1 MQGVFLFIMF
11 KKTLLMAIAFISM
24 MVFASTASA
33 QTTIYGCLD
42 KVYINKDKNPVHQ
55 NDVSPAL
62 NTTLTPNGDGSY
74 KLELSEFKV
83 GKMPAKLKVVA
94 NKVVLDGSTVNECD
108 NAIILSFGA
117 GLKFDATI
125 EGSYDASTGK
135 LEYTVKSVDASFL
148 GVDFDTEVH
157 FTTECTIK

>member
-1 MQGVFLFIMF
+1 
-11 KKTLLMAIAFISM
+11 MAIAFISM

-94 NKVVLDGSTVNECD
+94 NKVVIDGSTVNECD

>member
-1 MQGVFLFIMF
+1 MF
-11 KKTLLMAIAFISM
+11 KRTFLMAIAFISM
-24 MVFASTASA
+24 VVFASTASA

-42 KVYINKDKNPVHQ
+42 KVYMNKDKNPVHQ

-74 KLELSEFKV
+74 KLVLSEFKV

-94 NKVVLDGSTVNECD
+94 DDVVLDGTTVNDCPY
-108 NAIILSFGA
+108 AIILSFGN
-117 GLKFDATI
+117 GLQFDATI
-125 EGSYDASTGK
+125 QGSYDATTGK
-135 LEYTVKSVDASFL
+135 LEYTVKSVDAKFL
-148 GVDFDTEVH
+148 GIAFDTEVH

>member
-1 MQGVFLFIMF
+1 MF

-83 GKMPAKLKVVA
+83 GKMPAQLKVVA

>member
-1 MQGVFLFIMF
+1 MF

-24 MVFASTASA
+24 MVFTSTASA

>member
-1 MQGVFLFIMF
+1 MF

-125 EGSYDASTGK
+125 EGSYDVSTGK

>member
-1 MQGVFLFIMF
+1 
-11 KKTLLMAIAFISM
+11 M

-135 LEYTVKSVDASFL
+135 LEYTVKSVDASASSVWTSILRFISQQN
-148 GVDFDTEVH
+148 VQ
-157 FTTECTIK
+157 

>member
-1 MQGVFLFIMF
+1 
-11 KKTLLMAIAFISM
+11 MAIAFISM

-62 NTTLTPNGDGSY
+62 NTTLTPNGDDSY

>member
-1 MQGVFLFIMF
+1 MF
-11 KKTLLMAIAFISM
+11 KRTFLMAIAFICM
-24 MVFASTASA
+24 MVFASPVSA

-42 KVYINKDKNPVHQ
+42 KVYMNKDKNPVHQ

-74 KLELSEFKV
+74 KLVLSEFKV

-108 NAIILSFGA
+108 NAIF
-117 GLKFDATI
+117 
-125 EGSYDASTGK
+125 
-135 LEYTVKSVDASFL
+135 
-148 GVDFDTEVH
+148 
-157 FTTECTIK
+157 

>member
-1 MQGVFLFIMF
+1 MF

-94 NKVVLDGSTVNECD
+94 NKVVLDSSTVNECD

>member
-1 MQGVFLFIMF
+1 
-11 KKTLLMAIAFISM
+11 MAIAFISM

-42 KVYINKDKNPVHQ
+42 KVYINKDKDPVHQ

>member
-1 MQGVFLFIMF
+1 MF

-42 KVYINKDKNPVHQ
+42 KVYINKDKNTVHQ

-148 GVDFDTEVH
+148 GVNFDTEVH

>member
-1 MQGVFLFIMF
+1 
-11 KKTLLMAIAFISM
+11 MAIAFISM

-33 QTTIYGCLD
+33 QTSIYGCLD

-148 GVDFDTEVH
+148 GVDFGTEVH

>member
-1 MQGVFLFIMF
+1 MF

-125 EGSYDASTGK
+125 EGSYDASSGK

>member
-1 MQGVFLFIMF
+1 M
-11 KKTLLMAIAFISM
+11 
-24 MVFASTASA
+24 
-33 QTTIYGCLD
+33 D

-108 NAIILSFGA
+108 NAIIFSFGA

>member
-1 MQGVFLFIMF
+1 MF
-11 KKTLLMAIAFISM
+11 RKTLLMAIAFICM

>member
-1 MQGVFLFIMF
+1 
-11 KKTLLMAIAFISM
+11 MAIAFISM

-42 KVYINKDKNPVHQ
+42 KVYINKDKNTVHQ

>member
-1 MQGVFLFIMF
+1 MF

-125 EGSYDASTGK
+125 EGSYDASTGM

>member
-1 MQGVFLFIMF
+1 MF

-62 NTTLTPNGDGSY
+62 NTTLTPNGNGSY

>member
-1 MQGVFLFIMF
+1 
-11 KKTLLMAIAFISM
+11 MAIAFISM

-157 FTTECTIK
+157 FTIECTIK

>member
-1 MQGVFLFIMF
+1 MF
-11 KKTLLMAIAFISM
+11 KRTFLMAIAFISM

-62 NTTLTPNGDGSY
+62 NTTLTPNGNGSY

>member
-1 MQGVFLFIMF
+1 
-11 KKTLLMAIAFISM
+11 MAIAFISM

-94 NKVVLDGSTVNECD
+94 NKVVLDGSTINECD

>member
-1 MQGVFLFIMF
+1 
-11 KKTLLMAIAFISM
+11 MAIAFISM

-62 NTTLTPNGDGSY
+62 NSTLTPNGDGSY

>member
-1 MQGVFLFIMF
+1 MF

-24 MVFASTASA
+24 MIFASTASA

>member
-1 MQGVFLFIMF
+1 
-11 KKTLLMAIAFISM
+11 MAIAFISM

-42 KVYINKDKNPVHQ
+42 KVYMNKDKNPVHQ

-108 NAIILSFGA
+108 NAIILSFGT

>member
-1 MQGVFLFIMF
+1 
-11 KKTLLMAIAFISM
+11 MAIAFISM

-108 NAIILSFGA
+108 NAIISSFGA

>member
-1 MQGVFLFIMF
+1 
-11 KKTLLMAIAFISM
+11 MAIAFISM
-24 MVFASTASA
+24 IVFASTASA

-157 FTTECTIK
+157 FTTECTTK

>member
-1 MQGVFLFIMF
+1 MF

-24 MVFASTASA
+24 MVFASPVSA

>member
-1 MQGVFLFIMF
+1 
-11 KKTLLMAIAFISM
+11 MAIAFISM

-125 EGSYDASTGK
+125 EGSYDASTGM

>member
-1 MQGVFLFIMF
+1 
-11 KKTLLMAIAFISM
+11 MAIAFISM

-148 GVDFDTEVH
+148 GVDFNTEVH

>member
-1 MQGVFLFIMF
+1 
-11 KKTLLMAIAFISM
+11 MAIAFISM

-42 KVYINKDKNPVHQ
+42 NVYINKDKNPVHQ

>member
-1 MQGVFLFIMF
+1 
-11 KKTLLMAIAFISM
+11 MAIAFISM

-125 EGSYDASTGK
+125 EGSYDAPTGK

>member
-1 MQGVFLFIMF
+1 
-11 KKTLLMAIAFISM
+11 MAIAFICM

>member
-1 MQGVFLFIMF
+1 MF
-11 KKTLLMAIAFISM
+11 KRTLLMAIAFISM

>member
-1 MQGVFLFIMF
+1 
-11 KKTLLMAIAFISM
+11 MAIAFISM

-33 QTTIYGCLD
+33 QTTIYGCLN

>member
-1 MQGVFLFIMF
+1 
-11 KKTLLMAIAFISM
+11 MAIAFISM

-55 NDVSPAL
+55 NDVSRAL

>member
-1 MQGVFLFIMF
+1 MF

-94 NKVVLDGSTVNECD
+94 NKVVLDGSTINECD

>member
-1 MQGVFLFIMF
+1 
-11 KKTLLMAIAFISM
+11 MAIAFISM

-55 NDVSPAL
+55 NDVSPAI

>member
-1 MQGVFLFIMF
+1 MF

-62 NTTLTPNGDGSY
+62 NTPLTPNGDGSY
-74 KLELSEFKV
+74 QLELSEFKV

>member
-1 MQGVFLFIMF
+1 
-11 KKTLLMAIAFISM
+11 MAIAFISM

-42 KVYINKDKNPVHQ
+42 EVYMNADKNQVHQ

-62 NTTLTPNGDGSY
+62 QTTLTPNGDGSY
-74 KLELSEFKV
+74 KLELSEFKI

-94 NKVVLDGSTVNECD
+94 NKVVLDGTTENACD
-108 NAIILSFGA
+108 NAIILSYGL

-125 EGSYDASTGK
+125 KGSYNESTGK
-135 LEYTVKSVDASFL
+135 LEYTVQSEDASFL
-148 GVDFDTEVH
+148 GIDFDARVH
-157 FTTECTIK
+157 FTTECTTK

>member
-1 MQGVFLFIMF
+1 MF
-11 KKTLLMAIAFISM
+11 KKTLIMAIAFISM

-135 LEYTVKSVDASFL
+135 LEYTVKSVDAKFL
-148 GVDFDTEVH
+148 GVAFDTEVH